1 MPDAL
6 IKQDALD
13 FKEISEIIESNDTYP
28 MTKERYIELN
38 RLNLK
43 LDDFR
48 DLKHIDTVYFTGL
61 SDSTSSVV
69 LPKKSRSE

>member
-13 FKEISEIIESNDTYP
+13 FKEIPEIIESNDTYP

-48 DLKHIDTVYFTGL
+48 DLKHIDTVYFPGL